1 MTQTNPISMYRKIK
15 EGYLRY
21 YDTAFW
27 LRDPLLRS
35 ERRDLLEQDGVLFT
49 DPLLEPVMPSEPGP
63 TIATVCR
70 ELGISDTTADHLGLI
85 LFNSDGNFQL
95 YSHQAQSLIASLS
108 TRGKR
113 NIVVTSGTGSG
124 KTECF
129 LLPIFARL
137 LSEAN
142 EWSEYPQINRWWDTN
157 DKKWQ
162 PARLNE
168 QRQAAVRSMI
178 LYPTNALV
186 EDQITRLRKATR
198 TAMKIG
204 IPTIY
209 FGRYTGV
216 TLGSQDIPNR
226 RNDNRVQEVA
236 NQLKQ
241 MEYESDQI
249 ALHDQE
255 LASQF
260 PDPRKSE
267 LLSRWDMISNPPD
280 IFITNYSMLNVI
292 LMRQREDPI
301 FQKTSQWLKE
311 DPSHCFT
318 LVVDELHTYRGTQ
331 GSEVAL
337 IIRNLLYRLGLESDS
352 SQLRCIATSA
362 SLSKEIGLG
371 FAQQFFGVAQDT
383 FKVIPGSARLP
394 LTNETFRRAT
404 IKAELDNTLSA
415 ERVEEIAEAIG
426 TACMAEKNQTNPT
439 RLQELDSKLFV
450 DSLQSDQPDDTLEKV
465 LGKIN
470 ESDSS
475 TRSTISFR
483 SHFFARIIR
492 GMWACSNPNCTEI
505 NDNYR
510 TSDRQIG
517 KLYVI
522 PAITCGCGGRILEMI
537 YCYQC
542 GEASFG
548 GYVSRTPDSDT
559 SSQYWYLSPSPD
571 LLAVEQDKITH
582 RIYGEY
588 MWYWPGQSNRLRE
601 WKHKPSNND
610 PPVIF
615 NFIGANYNPKLGLLE
630 PAGIEPPDGTI
641 MNVTGYPTNAHY
653 RIPALPECC
662 PRCNSRMWN
671 NNPRRFFRGVVKS
684 PLRAHSIGPSA
695 IGQVLT
701 NQLINTL
708 AEHSDDRRTIIF
720 SDSRDEAATTAA
732 GLETNHFRDLI
743 RQQIRRVISKA
754 KSPPTLMRAAM
765 SGHLPEDD
773 PQVNALKRTYL
784 DEWLAYR
791 LQAAGAAKDSDL
803 SIISSFETKYSNVD
817 GLAWGDLLLR
827 LSSELVKLGTNPAGP
842 SPALETYGDEPWW
855 RYFIPP
861 DGEWIPLEHAI
872 RLEGENRFLAS
883 TAQHIASAIFDR
895 ATRDIESIG
904 LGLITIKDP
913 IIETAVS
920 HSKEIISSSIRI
932 LGLAGRFDGGRAR
945 PTSSIPTSL
954 RSYIKAVANLLNIN
968 DIELLDN
975 TSRVLTQ
982 TKVINENWWLNTT
995 GLDSPLRVELVDEA
1009 ALLWRCIDCAHIH
1022 LHNSAGICIN
1032 QTCNSSN
1039 LNRVS
1044 IVSEIDDYYGWL
1056 ATQSPHRL
1064 RVEELTGQTKPLSEQ
1079 RRRQRQFKGAILQP
1093 PQENLLTNSIDILSV
1108 TTTMEMGIDI
1118 GSLRSVM
1125 MANMPPQRFNYQ
1137 QRAGRVGRSGQ
1148 RFSYTL
1154 TLCRGRTHD
1163 DYYFNHPDE
1172 IIGGPPPPPY
1182 LDLKRPDIIQR
1193 VVTLEML
1200 RRAFL
1205 SLDTALKPSATRHS
1219 THGVFGQVND
1229 WPSYR
1234 THVDNFLKS
1243 NRELTPVISR
1253 LCAYT
1258 DLDKQAINQLTEWIK
1273 NQLIPTIDNALN
1285 NKAFTHPELSKRLAD
1300 AGVLPMFGFPTRVR
1314 ALYRRKPRSPSREGH
1329 VQVSDRSLDI
1339 AISNFSPGAE
1349 VTRDKLIHTCVGFV
1363 AWEYKG
1369 QIPYPIDPL
1378 GEPISIGR
1386 CWECSNVE
1394 TVASNQSQCSVCE
1407 ALISPFDMY
1416 QPLGFR
1422 TSYKTREYDDQPN
1435 RGPIPFIQLR
1445 FDPQVSSKS
1454 RFASIKAQTSGNA
1467 QVFKINDNNGNLF
1480 PMHRHR
1486 GGVVI
1491 NDPQLYNEN
1500 INLGISSDQSPDIKA
1515 AIGMIKPTDALLITI
1530 ETDKIPGP
1538 EDMIAIKPEILP
1550 AGKPALYSFAEL
1562 FRIAAAIRLDID
1574 PGEFEVGLQP
1584 LRPGNE
1590 ISASLFLADTL
1601 ENGAGYSS
1609 FIGQEIELQNVLS
1622 LMDVSIRNR
1631 LESERHARNCDSS
1644 CPNCL
1649 RSYDNTNLHSLLDW
1663 RLALDVLDVA
1673 LSRPIDLT
1681 RWNTK
1686 ADTLIDGFISAYSNV
1701 LTLKKYWINELGCVY
1716 EPQSRRLVLF
1726 GHPLWRDNPQWYTD
1740 KQKQAVEHG
1749 QTILEISQSRT
1760 FSLFNLIRKPYEPF
1774 VWLADP
1780 SA

>member
-168 QRQAAVRSMI
+168 QRQVAVRSMV

-198 TAMKIG
+198 TAIEIG
-204 IPTIY
+204 IPAIY
-209 FGRYTGV
+209 FGRYTGA

-260 PDPRKSE
+260 PDPRQSE

-280 IFITNYSMLNVI
+280 IFITNYSMLNII

-301 FQKTSQWLKE
+301 FRKTSQWLKE
-311 DPSHCFT
+311 DPSHVFT

-337 IIRNLLYRLGLESDS
+337 IIRNLLYRLGLEPDS

-383 FKVIPGSARLP
+383 FKVITGSARLP
-394 LTNETFRRAT
+394 LTNETFQRAT
-404 IKAELDNTLSA
+404 IKAELDNPLSA

-426 TACMAEKNQTNPT
+426 TACTNEGGLNNPT
-439 RLQELDSKLFV
+439 RLRELDSKLFV
-450 DSLQSDQPDDTLEKV
+450 DSLQSDQYDDTLENI
-465 LGKIN
+465 LSKIN

-475 TRSTISFR
+475 NLSTISFR

-492 GMWACSNPNCTEI
+492 GMWACSNSNCTEI

-510 TSDRQIG
+510 SPDRRIG
-517 KLYVI
+517 KLYTI
-522 PAITCGCGGRILEMI
+522 PAITCGCGGRILELI

-542 GEASFG
+542 GDASLG
-548 GYVSRTPDSDT
+548 GFVSRTPDGNS

-601 WKHKPSNND
+601 WKHKPSGND
-610 PPVIF
+610 PPVRF
-615 NFIGANYNPKLGLLE
+615 NFIGAIYNPKLGLLE

-641 MNVTGYPTNAHY
+641 MNVVGHPTNARY

-671 NNPRRFFRGVVKS
+671 NKPRRFFRGVVKS

-701 NQLINTL
+701 NQLMNTL
-708 AEHSDDRRTIIF
+708 GDHADNARTIIF
-720 SDSRDEAATTAA
+720 SDSRDDAATTAA

-743 RQQIRRVISKA
+743 RQQIRRVNLNA
-754 KSPPTLMRAAM
+754 KTPPTLMQAAI
-765 SGHLPEDD
+765 SGQLPEGD
-773 PQVNALKRTYL
+773 PRVNALKRTHP
-784 DEWLAYR
+784 DEYSAYR
-791 LQAAGAAKDSDL
+791 LQAAGVADDRDL
-803 SIISSFETKYSNVD
+803 NIISSFETKYRNVD
-817 GLAWGDLLLR
+817 GLAWGNLLLR

-842 SPALETYGDEPWW
+842 SPALERYGDEPWW
-855 RYFIPP
+855 RYFTSP
-861 DGEWIPLEHAI
+861 DGEWIPLEHTI
-872 RLEGENRFLAS
+872 RSEGENRFLAS
-883 TAQHIASAIFDR
+883 TAQHVANAIFDR
-895 ATRDIESIG
+895 AARDIESIG
-904 LGLITIKDP
+904 LGLITIDDP
-913 IIETAVS
+913 IIETAIP

-945 PTSSIPTSL
+945 LTPKPPTSL
-954 RSYIKAVANLLNIN
+954 RSYISALANLLNIR
-968 DIELLDN
+968 DIELLNDIN
-975 TSRVLTQ
+975 RALIQ
-982 TKVINENWWLNTT
+982 TGTINEYWWLNTT
-995 GLDSPLRVELVDEA
+995 GLDSPLRVELVDKA
-1009 ALLWRCIDCAHIH
+1009 ALIWQCIDCAYIH
-1022 LHNSAGICIN
+1022 LHHSAGICIN

-1039 LNRVS
+1039 LKS
-1044 IVSEIDDYYGWL
+1044 GTEVSEIDDYYGWL

-1064 RVEELTGQTKPLSEQ
+1064 RVEELTGQTKPLDEQ

-1093 PQENLLTNSIDILSV
+1093 PRENLLTNSIDILSV

-1118 GSLRSVM
+1118 GSLQSVM

-1137 QRAGRVGRSGQ
+1137 QRVGRVGRSGQ

-1163 DYYFNHPDE
+1163 DYYFNHPEE
-1172 IIGGPPPPPY
+1172 IIGGSPPPPY
-1182 LDLKRPDIIQR
+1182 LDLKRPDIIRR
-1193 VVTLEML
+1193 VLALEIL

-1205 SLDTALKPSATRHS
+1205 SLNKPLQPSATRHS
-1219 THGVFGQVND
+1219 THGVFGQVDD

-1243 NRELTPVISR
+1243 NLELTEVISR

-1258 DLDKQAINQLTEWIK
+1258 DLNQQAIHQLTSWVK
-1273 NQLIPTIDNALN
+1273 NQLVSTIDNALTN
-1285 NKAFTHPELSKRLAD
+1285 RAFTHSELSKRLAD

-1314 ALYRRKPRSPSREGH
+1314 TLYQGRPRSPSKEGY

-1339 AISNFSPGAE
+1339 AISSFSPGAE

-1369 QIPYPIDPL
+1369 TNSYPIDPL

-1394 TVASNQSQCSVCE
+1394 TVASNQTQCSVCE

-1422 TSYKTREYDDQPN
+1422 TSYKTRDYDDQPN

-1500 INLGISSDQSPDIKA
+1500 INLGISSDQSPDIQA

-1538 EDMIAIKPEILP
+1538 DNMIAIKPDILP

-1584 LRPGNE
+1584 LRPSKE

-1609 FIGQEIELQNVLS
+1609 FIGQEIELQKVLS
-1622 LMDVSIRNR
+1622 LMDGSIRNR

-1649 RSYDNTNLHSLLDW
+1649 RSYDNTKLHSLLDW

-1681 RWNTK
+1681 RWNAK

-1701 LTLKKYWINELGCVY
+1701 LVLKKYWINEIGCVY
-1716 EPQSRRLVLF
+1716 APKTHRLVLF